1 MEDAVRAQLTSAGV
15 IEVDTVPFAETKGF
29 EHTSLTFELQAGRTL
44 LFAPIAT
51 KDPGLFHTPRQLLLL
66 ALKQLMR

>member
-29 EHTSLTFELQAGRTL
+29 EHTSLKSELQCR
-44 LFAPIAT
+44 
-51 KDPGLFHTPRQLLLL
+51 
-66 ALKQLMR
+66 